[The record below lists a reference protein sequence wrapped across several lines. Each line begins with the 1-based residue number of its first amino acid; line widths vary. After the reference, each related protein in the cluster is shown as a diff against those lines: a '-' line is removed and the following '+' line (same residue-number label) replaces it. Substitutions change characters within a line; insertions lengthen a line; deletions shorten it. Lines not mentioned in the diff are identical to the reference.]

1 VDIETCQ
8 EVGQGMPGE
17 LHVRGPTVMIGY
29 LGKPAETAAMID
41 VEGWLRTGDIAFVDK
56 EGFLHVIDRLKELIK
71 VNGLQVIQKGIKFP
85 RNRIIQFKVAPA
97 ELEDLLLSH
106 PDIQDC
112 AIIGVPDPTCGEFP
126 KAFVVKKD
134 GAKLTE
140 KKVQAFVKGKG
151 FKAII
156 LLNKYKNNFFIAA
169 KAVHYKQLKGGVEF
183 VDTIP
188 KSPAGKILRRLLR
201 DRQNEQKK
209 KDGGKGKLLSK
220 L

>member
-1 VDIETCQ
+1 LDLETGQ
-8 EVGQGMPGE
+8 EVEQGKPGE

-71 VNGLQVIQKGIKFP
+71 VNGLQVINSNKIP
-85 RNRIIQFKVAPA
+85 HNRIIPVQLKVAPA

-112 AIIGVPDPTCGEFP
+112 AVIGVPDPTSGELP
-126 KAFVVKKD
+126 KAFVVKKA
-134 GAKLTE
+134 GAKLTD

-151 FKAII
+151 IYNGNTVKIK
-156 LLNKYKNNFFIAA
+156 NKNIFI
-169 KAVHYKQLKGGVEF
+169 HFQQRPSI
-183 VDTIP
+183 T
-188 KSPAGKILRRLLR
+188 S
-201 DRQNEQKK
+201 
-209 KDGGKGKLLSK
+209 S
-220 L
+220 